1 MPEHNRSAPEGQC
14 ATGGFGVTHSR
25 LPFDAVVFDF
35 DGTLAELVIDFTVMK
50 EMVAREAAVRLPDPP
65 PADGLPALE
74 YAARLAARIREA
86 SPAQAAAFE
95 AAVARGIRDQ
105 EVASAAAA
113 RLFPATK
120 AALTRLAD
128 AGTKVGVITRN
139 CRAAVLTV
147 FPDLTAYAGVL
158 LARDDARRVKPDPG
172 HLLDA
177 LAALGAD
184 PARALMVGDHPMDIA
199 TGRAAGT
206 RTAGVASGRTPLA
219 ELARHSPDYLAP
231 DVGALVELLAR

>member
-1 MPEHNRSAPEGQC
+1 M
-14 ATGGFGVTHSR
+14 THSSP
-25 LPFDAVVFDF
+25 PFEAVVFDF
-35 DGTLAELVIDFTVMK
+35 DGTLAELVIDFAAMK
-50 EMVAREAAVRLPDPP
+50 DMVAREAAARQAGTPP
-65 PADGLPALE
+65 PNGLPALE
-74 YAARLAARIREA
+74 YAALLAGRIRES
-86 SPAQAAAFE
+86 SPDEAAAFE

-105 EVASAAAA
+105 EIAAAAAA

-128 AGTKVGVITRN
+128 AGAKVGVITRN

-147 FPDLTAYAGVL
+147 FPDLTDYAGVL

-177 LAALGAD
+177 LAALGVA

-206 RTAGVASGRTPLA
+206 RTAGVASGRTTLATLA
-219 ELARHSPDYLAP
+219 EHSPDYLAP
-231 DVGALVELLAR
+231 DVGALVAMLGH